1 LSDTAGTPLT
11 GTATFTVTTPTIDI
25 GSDSANMGQSVA
37 VTGAGWVPSSSV
49 TLTMKSD
56 TVTVAT
62 KVATADGLGAI
73 STTMEIPSTVG
84 VGPKTV
90 TFTAADAAT
99 YGNTSLAKVLTIAK
113 PEITLNTA
121 EAEVG
126 SEVEVTATGFAP
138 QSGLSTLTIGGADVR
153 TAGVVSTSNAE
164 GGLTAKF
171 TVPGVTGSNIVTVT
185 IGSTTVSTSLSVVAA
200 SVPAAAAT
208 TAPADIFADV
218 IANDDNLV
226 RVWRFS
232 NADQSWNFYDPRP
245 DFADANTLEA
255 SGAGDIVWVNV
266 VAEQEF
272 QGATLYPGWNLI
284 SLN

>member
-1 LSDTAGTPLT
+1 
-11 GTATFTVTTPTIDI
+11 
-25 GSDSANMGQSVA
+25 
-37 VTGAGWVPSSSV
+37 
-49 TLTMKSD
+49 MKSD

-62 KVATADGLGAI
+62 KVATADGAGAI
-73 STTMEIPSTVG
+73 STTMDIPSTVG

-99 YGNTSLAKVLTIAK
+99 YGNTSLAKVLSIAK
-113 PEITLNTA
+113 PAIALSTA

-126 SEVEVTATGFAP
+126 SEVSVDATGFAP
-138 QSGLSTLTIGGADVR
+138 LSGLSTLSIGGADVR
-153 TAGVVSTSNAE
+153 PAGVVSTTNAE
-164 GGLTAKF
+164 GGLTASF

-200 SVPAAAAT
+200 ATPAAAAT
-208 TAPADIFADV
+208 TAPAEIFADV
-218 IANDDNLV
+218 IASDDNLV

-245 DFADANTLEA
+245 EFESANTLEA

-272 QGATLYPGWNLI
+272 QGGTLVAGLNLI
-284 SLN
+284 VLN